1 MNRMCPTLYRSHLLG
16 EAATHPIARWTGRL
30 AALLLL
36 VGDGPTAASRPFD
49 RAQDRPFDGAQDRPF
64 DGAQDRP
71 FDGAQDRPFDGAQ
84 DRLAIR
90 PIHRTL
96 ALVQRPFL
104 GLSDRISATQMRF
117 INCKIREF

>member
-64 DGAQDRP
+64 DGAQDR
-71 FDGAQDRPFDGAQ
+71 
-84 DRLAIR
+84 LAIR